1 MIGKALFDLR
11 NRLLASAGFRS
22 WAQKIPFG
30 QQVANRR
37 ANELFS
43 LCSGF
48 VHSQVL
54 LGCVRLGLFDSLVSG
69 ARSAEAIA
77 NDAGLSVDRLRHLLR
92 AAAALK
98 LLERR
103 GEDDYGLGVL
113 GASLAD
119 NESLLALIEHHS
131 LFYEDLTEPL
141 ALYSASPAATRMST
155 LWPYA
160 QTSKPDALETA
171 DVANYTALMAA
182 SQTMVAEQVI
192 AAYSFKEAGTLMDV
206 GGGSG
211 VFGKAVAR
219 RWHDLKVTIADLPA
233 VAELALA
240 DLANGEFGDRV
251 TAVGVDAAAGDLPSD
266 FDVVTLVR
274 ILHDHDD
281 ERALSILRS
290 ARAALKPGGVLLIAE
305 PMADA
310 PGAGR
315 LIDAYFHVYLLSMGS
330 GRPRT
335 LQELQALVSEAGF
348 GSLRGHRTRVPLI
361 TSVLSTGPTE

>member
-1 MIGKALFDLR
+1 MFGNSLFDLR

-30 QQVANRR
+30 QQVANKR
-37 ANELFS
+37 ANELFR

-54 LGCVRLGLFDSLVSG
+54 LGCVRLGLFDSLVDG
-69 ARSAEAIA
+69 ARSTTSIAEH
-77 NDAGLSVDRLRHLLR
+77 AGLSADRLRHLLR

-103 GEDDYGLGVL
+103 GEDSYGLGVL

-131 LFYEDLTEPL
+131 LFYEDLVEPL
-141 ALYSASPAATRMST
+141 SLYSSTPPETRMST

-160 QTSKPDALETA
+160 QSAEPDALAAA
-171 DVANYTALMAA
+171 DVSNYTALMAS
-182 SQTMVAEQVI
+182 SQTMVAEQVV
-192 AAYSFKEAGTLMDV
+192 AAYSLKDAATLMDI
-206 GGGSG
+206 GGGAG
-211 VFGKAVAR
+211 VFAKAVAR
-219 RWHDLKVTIADLPA
+219 RWKHLKVTIADLPA
-233 VAELALA
+233 VAELAREGLV
-240 DLANGEFGDRV
+240 GSEFGDRL
-251 TAVGVDAAAGDLPSD
+251 TAVGIDATSGELPGD

-274 ILHDHDD
+274 ILHDHDE
-281 ERALSILRS
+281 ERALSMLRA

-310 PGAGR
+310 PGAGA

-335 LQELQALVSEAGF
+335 MEELGALASRAGF
-348 GSLRGHRTRVPLI
+348 GPLRRHRTRVPLI
-361 TSVLSTGPTE
+361 TSVLSAYPE